1 MDNKVIDP
9 DGWDQPKG
17 YSNGVLTRDGLL
29 FVAGQIGWNQSQ
41 QFETLDFT
49 SQVRQALENVIAVV
63 EASGGI
69 ASDVV
74 RLTWYITDKHLYL
87 SNLRQVGEVYR
98 AIFGKHF
105 PAMSVVVVQAL
116 LEDEALVEIEA
127 TARLQSHCDR

>member
-1 MDNKVIDP
+1 MDNKIIDP
-9 DGWDQPKG
+9 DDWDQPRG

-29 FVAGQIGWNQSQ
+29 FVAGQIGWNKSQ
-41 QFETLDFT
+41 QFETQDFA

-74 RLTWYITDKHLYL
+74 RLTWYITDKHSYL
-87 SNLRQVGEVYR
+87 SNLPQVGRVYR
-98 AIFGKHF
+98 EIFGKHF

-116 LEDEALVEIEA
+116 IEDEALVEIEA
-127 TARLQSHCDR
+127 TAKLQSNCDR

>member
-17 YSNGVLTRDGLL
+17 YSNGVLTKDGLL

-41 QFETLDFT
+41 QFETQDFAT
-49 SQVRQALENVIAVV
+49 QVRQALENVVAVV
-63 EASGGI
+63 EASGGV

-74 RLTWYITDKHLYL
+74 RLTWYITDKRSYL
-87 SNLRQVGEVYR
+87 SNLRQVGKVYR
-98 AIFGKHF
+98 EIFGKHF

-116 LEDEALVEIEA
+116 IEDEAQVEIEA
-127 TARLQSHCDR
+127 TARLQSHFDH